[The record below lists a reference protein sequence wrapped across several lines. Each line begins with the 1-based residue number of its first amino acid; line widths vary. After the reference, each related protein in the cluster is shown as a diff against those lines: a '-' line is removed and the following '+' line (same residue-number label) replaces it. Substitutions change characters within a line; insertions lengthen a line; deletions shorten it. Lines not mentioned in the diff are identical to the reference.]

1 MRWFWRWLS
10 KRLLLS
16 VVSEIDN
23 DSDVLL
29 VMPGH
34 NTEEDAQYIA
44 DFMDSLDR
52 KGDYLIV
59 MSDDFSLVRF
69 K

>member
-1 MRWFWRWLS
+1 MGWFWRWLS

-16 VVSEIDN
+16 VVFEIDN

-29 VMPGH
+29 VMSEH
-34 NTEEDAQYIA
+34 HAEEDARYIT

-52 KGDYLIV
+52 SGDYLIV